1 MFIILLRTWSPSINQ
16 NSNVL
21 DLSHLKL
28 FQAVDDNDLYSQLS
42 TRDKYYYNLA
52 SFQAV
57 DDNDLYSQL
66 STRDKY
72 YYNLASFQAVDDNDL
87 YSQLSTS

>member
-1 MFIILLRTWSPSINQ
+1 MFILLLRTWSLSTNQDPS
-16 NSNVL
+16 VL
-21 DLSHLKL
+21 DLSHLKI
-28 FQAVDDNDLYSQLS
+28 
-42 TRDKYYYNLA
+42 
-52 SFQAV
+52 FQAV

-87 YSQLSTS
+87 YSQLSTSNEELKNQ